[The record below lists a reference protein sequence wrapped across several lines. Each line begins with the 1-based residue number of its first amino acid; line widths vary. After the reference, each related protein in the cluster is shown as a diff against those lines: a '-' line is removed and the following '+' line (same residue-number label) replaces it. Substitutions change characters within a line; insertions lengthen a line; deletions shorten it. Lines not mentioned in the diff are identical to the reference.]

1 MDNRAGDRTSL
12 VRHEEKLT
20 AAVQRVA
27 RGATRVRK
35 RVITETV
42 TVEDVTEE
50 SLVGPVDTEFQQA
63 DEPSDDPSDPSASDE
78 ARDPSDDASASGD

>member
-42 TVEDVTEE
+42 TVEVEVQREVLEVEE
-50 SLVGPVDTEFQQA
+50 APAAGDDEVEKFKEFL
-63 DEPSDDPSDPSASDE
+63 DNVSPDDFK
-78 ARDPSDDASASGD
+78 ASGGT

>member
-35 RVITETV
+35 RVITEDRKSV
-42 TVEDVTEE
+42 V
-50 SLVGPVDTEFQQA
+50 
-63 DEPSDDPSDPSASDE
+63 
-78 ARDPSDDASASGD
+78 